1 MQIISGIAISFD
13 GETSHYL
20 PLPPLLPSRLPEWH
34 CLPAAANA
42 SHGKAGNAGDIGVD
56 ASDAL
61 TTAAAAAATTVC
73 GGCDNQ
79 HGPVAGEGTPSSTLS
94 WESLPRRAVEDI
106 TVCVGFPWLCAGWS
120 SELHQKR
127 RRQSNGNR
135 GRRRRFKCWNQALLV
150 CRRWNALGVDALNRY
165 TVEEPSS
172 RWGLLRDAM
181 ENQNSTK
188 VCMDMKAA
196 LVCLR
201 GLGIRVKGPLEDP
214 AVANWLVEPPID
226 EAAAAA
232 LAAPPTKSKKRKA
245 KTPRPPPRAQTMSL
259 SLRRQPNGFVD
270 LWCIQAAA
278 TLSLMAKKE
287 SKLQDLSL
295 TLPFHLIE
303 MPAVVAA
310 ASMEYYGLSVKV
322 GRLLDMRRE
331 VDQRLR
337 DLRGLAEQV
346 AGAGDVEDDED
357 KTILASSKRLHDMLY
372 LSLQFKPPPSW
383 KKHLSSSSTTVA
395 GSSSGFPTAR
405 GGNSKQAKLGPTDT
419 ASLEEMLSLSSP
431 SGPKEDPNG
440 FVRNGFVR
448 AVIEHRVLAPASS
461 SFGRLVR
468 AKRWHPHLEGVRVNP
483 HIELLTNTGRMVTSD
498 PPLQN
503 LDHKIR
509 LTRSWRLSLAEEME
523 ADVPDVQVIPRA
535 WADNT
540 HDTRGGTATKQHMQ
554 GQAGQGWKALLS
566 QGSVD
571 EEQREGLK

>member
-1 MQIISGIAISFD
+1 MSGIAISFD
-13 GETSHYL
+13 GEVSDYL
-20 PLPPLLPSRLPEWH
+20 PLPPLLPPRRPEWR
-34 CLPAAANA
+34 CPTIATAATY
-42 SHGKAGNAGDIGVD
+42 GKAGTARDIGVD
-56 ASDAL
+56 DRGRGAR
-61 TTAAAAAATTVC
+61 TTAAAASATAV
-73 GGCDNQ
+73 GVGCDNL
-79 HGPVAGEGTPSSTLS
+79 HDPLEGKGALNSSPS
-94 WESLPRRAVEDI
+94 WEGLAQRAVGVI

-127 RRQSNGNR
+127 RRQSNRSR
-135 GRRRRFKCWNQALLV
+135 GGRRRFKSWNQVLLV

-165 TVEEPSS
+165 TVEEPSG
-172 RWGLLRDAM
+172 RWGLLRDIM

-226 EAAAAA
+226 DAAAAA
-232 LAAPPTKSKKRKA
+232 LAAPPVKGKNRKA
-245 KTPRPPPRAQTMSL
+245 NPPPAPPRAQTTSL
-259 SLRRQPNGFVD
+259 LLARQPNGFVD

-278 TLSLMAKKE
+278 TLSLMAEKE

-337 DLRGLAEQV
+337 DLRGVAEQV
-346 AGAGDVEDDED
+346 AGAGDVEVEED
-357 KTILASSKRLHDMLY
+357 KTVLASSKRVHDMLY
-372 LSLQFKPPPSW
+372 VSLKFKPPPSW
-383 KKHLSSSSTTVA
+383 KKHLGSSSTA
-395 GSSSGFPTAR
+395 LGGNSSGFPAAR
-405 GGNSKQAKLGPTDT
+405 RGNSKQAKLGPTDT
-419 ASLEEMLSLSSP
+419 ASLEELLSLSGS
-431 SGPKEDPNG
+431 SGPKDDPNG
-440 FVRNGFVR
+440 LVRTGFVR
-448 AVIEHRVLAPASS
+448 AVIEHRVLVPASN

-468 AKRWHPHLEGVRVNP
+468 AKRWHPHLDGVRVNP
-483 HIELLTNTGRMVTSD
+483 HVELLTSTGRMVMSD

-503 LDHKIR
+503 LDHKVR
-509 LTRSWRLSLAEEME
+509 LTRSWRLSLAEEIE
-523 ADVPDVQVIPRA
+523 ADVPEVKVIPRA
-535 WADNT
+535 WAEGP
-540 HDTRGGTATKQHMQ
+540 RAGTATKQPLLD
-554 GQAGQGWKALLS
+554 QAGQRWEALLS

-571 EEQREGLK
+571 EKQREGLK